1 LLKSLVGSHIPVFI
15 SLLVNEAL
23 PAIEFD
29 SGEAI
34 VEVIYTVVL
43 IMPIFGGYS
52 EVGFGF

>member
-1 LLKSLVGSHIPVFI
+1 LVGSHIPVFI